1 MERGWEP
8 DIAVANFFFHL
19 LCKNY
24 GVDRSGGL
32 FLSTRT
38 TTNSF
43 VVRPRGFLLHSGTI
57 RSRSDALFLRNLV

>member
-8 DIAVANFFFHL
+8 DIAVANFFFRL
-19 LCKNY
+19 LCKNN
-24 GVDRSGGL
+24 VDRSGGL

-43 VVRPRGFLLHSGTI
+43 VVRPRGFLLHSDTI
-57 RSRSDALFLRNLV
+57 RSHSGALFLRNLV